1 MSEFFIVRLTPN
13 QSKMQLNMEEKALL
27 GKNHAEY
34 IDKLVDNKFIK
45 FGGPIDGKPGG
56 MLIVSADSKDKVENI
71 FNEDPMIKNNY
82 LFVEVNKWTIKHGK
96 IN

>member
-13 QSKMQLNMEEKALL
+13 QSKMQSNMEEKALL
-27 GKNHAEY
+27 GKGHGEY
-34 IDKLVDNKFIK
+34 IEKLVENKFIK

-56 MLIVSADSKDKVENI
+56 MLIVSAESKENVENI

-82 LFVEVNKWTIKHGK
+82 LFVEVNKWTISHGML
-96 IN
+96 